1 MLVHEHPKITESWLL
16 NWQLLNERK
25 KPYGYM
31 QSGNS
36 WVIRSVKKRK
46 GMENAE
52 QTITLNDT
60 SKPIVES
67 ILSHTKTARE
77 YLKSQGSDDYRYAL
91 ITASIEKK
99 PSKLNQ
105 ITNLKKI
112 TSKSIFT
119 KLLSMANVNVSNER
133 AREVASLLTIN
144 RMRASTG
151 VEIFLQTN
159 SIKKMCEAL
168 GHKEPR
174 TDLVERYLPGPIQR
188 FFQDRWIRIFQNA
201 IVFEA
206 MKDSKYLN
214 DAIDISPESLPEFL
228 KNHQL
233 EPMSGHVWDGN
244 VLPMNVMSVQ
254 QEGAVLISTPILRI
268 LLFFFSASSEEI
280 EQIRFPSNVID
291 TWVQLDTL
299 IITQIEYQLTS
310 STVDDDIFDEE
321 IIDMYYEA
329 KNKPLGFS
337 QFSKEMIH
345 EVN

>member
-1 MLVHEHPKITESWLL
+1 
-16 NWQLLNERK
+16 
-25 KPYGYM
+25 M

-52 QTITLNDT
+52 QTITLNVT

-67 ILSHTKTARE
+67 ILSHTKIARE

-91 ITASIEKK
+91 LTASIEKK

-133 AREVASLLTIN
+133 AREVASLLTVN
-144 RMRASTG
+144 KMRASTG

-159 SIKKMCEAL
+159 SVKKMCEAL

-174 TDLVERYLPGPIQR
+174 TDLVEKYLPEPIQR
-188 FFQDRWIRIFQNA
+188 FFQDRWILIFQNA

-214 DAIDISPESLPEFL
+214 NAIDISPESLPEFL

-233 EPMSGHVWDGN
+233 EPMNGHVWDGN

-254 QEGAVLISTPILRI
+254 QEGAVVISTPLLRI
-268 LLFFFSASSEEI
+268 LLFFFSSSSEEI
-280 EQIRFPSNVID
+280 ARIGFPSNVID
-291 TWVQLDTL
+291 TWIQLATL
-299 IITQIEYQLTS
+299 IITQLEYQLTS
-310 STVDDDIFDEE
+310 STFGDEIFDDE
-321 IIDMYYEA
+321 IIDMYNEA
-329 KNKPLGFS
+329 KNQPVKFS
-337 QFSKEMIH
+337 QFQKEVIH
-345 EVN
+345 EIS